1 TSFTGDRIPA
11 CDVVVLVK
19 FPVPQPV
26 IEEAARRAKVI
37 YAPLDYYG
45 SPQEIEADGPMLRRC
60 ARILVHCERLRPY
73 FERYARVEYMDHHVK
88 FAAPLR
94 DRFKEERFI
103 LWAGVRSNLP
113 PLVEW
118 VNANVPALTRPGSP
132 MPGELVVLTNPE
144 KPTDILTP

>member
-1 TSFTGDRIPA
+1 MSRTSDPTRKSVLAFGPEMPTWGSWEWVGLDLQEELRPYYDTTSFTGDRIPA

-60 ARILVHCERLRPY
+60 ARILVHCER
-73 FERYARVEYMDHHVK
+73 
-88 FAAPLR
+88 
-94 DRFKEERFI
+94 
-103 LWAGVRSNLP
+103 
-113 PLVEW
+113 
-118 VNANVPALTRPGSP
+118 
-132 MPGELVVLTNPE
+132 
-144 KPTDILTP
+144 